1 MMFDMTGATREYV
14 DMDIDFDGVEYTGP
28 TTLLE
33 YVVGEMMLKNMG
45 NASDSTYAGNSD
57 ISDLV
62 NNYLYLT
69 VVKV

>member
-1 MMFDMTGATREYV
+1 MYNINLFSKVCKMMFDMTGATREYV

-45 NASDSTYAGNSD
+45 NASDSTYAG
-57 ISDLV
+57 IKDLV
-62 NNYLYLT
+62 ND
-69 VVKV
+69 